1 MTAGAAVRTR
11 RTVSVVD
18 LRRSGADNHGTAT
31 VLIDWHRLDRHSAV
45 TWLWPLV
52 LAGALGLFLLPG
64 VAGAGLLRH
73 RWQEFPSGATALVA
87 VTVSCGVGYAVF
99 WAYFLDH
106 RFGRGVAI
114 AVLIASVLTAVVP
127 SPMRRLVLGT
137 ARCREVVVPVALMF
151 VVAVFYN
158 AVLFAH
164 SPETPVELR
173 AQRHLTAA
181 GLAPDNVLPFL
192 LAEHLYDGTDPRAL
206 LDDWS
211 SSDRPPL
218 QAGVVLTQLPL
229 ASGLGRAHLHYQ
241 LLATALQCS
250 WIPAVWALCGV
261 ARVSRRATAFTLGMA
276 VFSGFFFLDSV
287 FAWPKLLAAS
297 LVVLAYVLLLG
308 RDPPS
313 APAVALAALGVGL
326 GILAHSGV
334 VFTLV
339 PLAVVVVLRWVRSKP
354 RPGVPALAAGAVV
367 LVVLVVPWSAYKRF
381 YDPPGNKLSKLH
393 LAAMTGTDDR
403 TVAKAVVDAYSDAGV
418 GGAVENKLENVRTL
432 VGPRPTWP
440 ALSDAGIAELRDTE
454 LSYVA
459 RSLGLLNLGWIGA
472 AAWLVRR
479 RARDD
484 PAAAECLTMLAVG
497 VAGLAVWALLM
508 FGPGTTLVIQ
518 GSYATM
524 LLLWVGLAGVIGTW
538 STRWAVG
545 LIAVQVAWFT
555 VAWALGLPG
564 QGQPVDVAAAALAVV
579 SGGACLAL
587 LWRLALSPDQAATT
601 GAEPAVTVSSD
612 PTSREP
618 TRR

>member
-1 MTAGAAVRTR
+1 M
-11 RTVSVVD
+11 
-18 LRRSGADNHGTAT
+18 
-31 VLIDWHRLDRHSAV
+31 

-52 LAGALGLFLLPG
+52 LAAALGLFLVPG
-64 VAGAGLLRH
+64 LVGAGLFRR
-73 RWQEFPSGATALVA
+73 RWQAFPSYATALVA
-87 VTVSCGVGYAVF
+87 VTVSCSVGYAVF
-99 WAYFLDH
+99 WAYFVDH

-114 AVLIASVLTAVVP
+114 GLLTASVLAAVVP
-127 SPMRRLVLGT
+127 SPVRRLVFET

-241 LLATALQCS
+241 LLGTVLQCS
-250 WIPAVWALCGV
+250 WIPAVWALCGA
-261 ARVSRRATAFTLGMA
+261 ARFSRRATAFALGMA
-276 VFSGFFFLDSV
+276 VFSGFFFIDSV

-313 APAVALAALGVGL
+313 APTVALAALGVGL
-326 GILAHSGV
+326 GLLAHAGV

-339 PLAVVVVLRWVRSKP
+339 PLAVVVAVRWLQSKP
-354 RPGVPALAAGAVV
+354 RPGLPALAAGALVLAV
-367 LVVLVVPWSAYKRF
+367 LVAPWSAYTRF

-393 LAAMTGTDDR
+393 LAGVTGDDDR
-403 TVAKAVVDAYSDAGV
+403 TVAESVVDAYSEAGL
-418 GGAVENKLENVRTL
+418 GRAAENKLENVRAL

-440 ALSDAGIAELRDTE
+440 TLSDAGIAELRDTE
-454 LSYVA
+454 LSHVA
-459 RSLGLLNLGWIGA
+459 RSLGLLNLGWVGA

-479 RARDD
+479 RTPKDD
-484 PAAAECLTMLAVG
+484 PAAAECLTLLAVG

-538 STRWAVG
+538 SSRWAVG
-545 LIAVQVAWFT
+545 LIAVQVAWFI